1 MHKINY
7 GGIEIAD
14 SEYRIGVWLFEQKPE
29 EALNVHLRRAF
40 EEYGELINPNSL
52 LQKMRAYW
60 RYYK

>member
-40 EEYGELINPNSL
+40 EEYGELIYPKTL
-52 LQKMRAYW
+52 IQKMRVYW